1 VRHRR
6 STARHRG
13 AAKLHTGL
21 AYYQYVTHCAP
32 EFTLGAAIACVATIL
47 TVDDSAFMRQ
57 MVKRTL
63 QTAGHVVVAAID
75 GVEALEKAHSE
86 TLVDLVITDVHM
98 PNMDGL
104 TLVRELRLMP
114 KYRAVPLLV
123 LTSESGDKLKQEG
136 REAGATGWI
145 LKPFDPMRLI
155 ETIDSVMHQWCRT
168 HAQQ

>member
-1 VRHRR
+1 
-6 STARHRG
+6 
-13 AAKLHTGL
+13 
-21 AYYQYVTHCAP
+21 
-32 EFTLGAAIACVATIL
+32 
-47 TVDDSAFMRQ
+47 MRQ